1 MTQEFTFLGLEDHLV
16 QAVTEFG
23 YTTPTPIQTEVI
35 PLLLA
40 GQDVIGQAQ
49 TGTGKTAAFALPIL
63 QTLDP
68 TERGVQA
75 LILSPT
81 RELALQVA
89 EAFQSY
95 AKHSPARVL
104 AVYGGAPYPPQ
115 ISALRRGVQIVVGT
129 PGRLMDLMRKNVLD
143 LSSLQTLILDE
154 ADEMLSM
161 GFVEDI
167 ETIMAAAPEDR
178 RMALFSATL
187 PNEIRRLAKQYMHNP
202 QTVTIQA
209 ETVTVEA
216 IQQRYHLVGE
226 EDKLAALTRIFEM
239 DDITSALIFVRTRVS
254 SGELANELG
263 RRGYPAEALNGDLN
277 QDARQ
282 RTLSRFRN
290 GQIKV
295 LVATDVAAR
304 GLDID
309 DISHVINYDL
319 PEDPEIYVHRIGRT
333 GRAGKSGIA
342 ISLVSPREKRY
353 LRQVE
358 AYARIHI
365 ERAPLPSAQDIEA
378 NRDGRLMK
386 MVETWL
392 LRNRCK
398 HERELVDGM
407 VAQGY
412 DALDIAAAALKVAR
426 QEEKQRPVAEIREVV
441 DIEQRSIRRRD
452 RGRSDGYEGGRR
464 ERGGSGRRDIS
475 ERSRSESFDGSRS
488 ERGRSDTYEGSRGQH
503 SRGEYAPRQ
512 LSEISHEDG
521 MVRLSL
527 NMGRRDGIRPNDIVG
542 AIAFHADIP
551 GSVIGKIFI
560 EDKHTLV
567 DVPENL
573 AGLVL
578 KASGKVKIRK
588 NALSVARA

>member
-1 MTQEFTFLGLEDHLV
+1 M
-16 QAVTEFG
+16 
-23 YTTPTPIQTEVI
+23 
-35 PLLLA
+35 
-40 GQDVIGQAQ
+40 IGQAQ

-63 QTLDP
+63 QALNP
-68 TERGVQA
+68 NEPGVQA
-75 LILSPT
+75 LVLSPT

-104 AVYGGAPYPPQ
+104 AVYGGQPYGPQ
-115 ISALRRGVQIVVGT
+115 INQLRRGVQIVVGT

-143 LSSLQTLILDE
+143 LSKLHTLILDE

-167 ETIMAAAPEDR
+167 ETIMAATPETR

-187 PNEIRRLAKQYMHNP
+187 PTEIRRLAKQYMRNP
-202 QTVTIQA
+202 QTVAIQS
-209 ETVTVEA
+209 EQVTVAA
-216 IQQRYHLVGE
+216 IKQRYHLVNE

-239 DDITSALIFVRTRVS
+239 DEITSALIFVRTRVS
-254 SGELANELG
+254 SGELSNELG

-319 PEDPEIYVHRIGRT
+319 PEDPELYVHRIGRT

-365 ERAPLPSAQDIEA
+365 ERAALPSAQDIVE
-378 NRDGRLMK
+378 NRDGRLLQQ
-386 MVETWL
+386 VETWL
-392 LRNRCK
+392 VRNRCK
-398 HERELVDGM
+398 HERTLVDTMLAKGFDPM
-407 VAQGY
+407 
-412 DALDIAAAALKVAR
+412 DIAAAALKVAR
-426 QEEKQRPVAEIREVV
+426 QEEKQRPVADIREVSESEPRN
-441 DIEQRSIRRRD
+441 I
-452 RGRSDGYEGGRR
+452 RGRARGRADSYEGGRR
-464 ERGGSGRRDIS
+464 DRSAGSRGVSFDGGRRDHN
-475 ERSRSESFDGSRS
+475 ERSRGDR
-488 ERGRSDTYEGSRGQH
+488 
-503 SRGEYAPRQ
+503 APRE
-512 LSEISHEDG
+512 LSETSHEPG

-527 NMGRRDGIRPNDIVG
+527 NMGRQDGIRPNDIVG

-573 AGLVL
+573 AALVL
-578 KASGKVKIRK
+578 NVAGGVKIRRK
-588 NALSVARA
+588 SLSVARA